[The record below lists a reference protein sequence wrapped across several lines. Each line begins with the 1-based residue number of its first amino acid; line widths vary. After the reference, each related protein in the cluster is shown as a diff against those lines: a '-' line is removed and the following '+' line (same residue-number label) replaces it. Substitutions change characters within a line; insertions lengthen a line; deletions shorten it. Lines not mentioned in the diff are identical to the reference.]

1 MGRLAERSGFAIE
14 NLKTHRVSFY
24 QKDEIPFPIYRPMK
38 LLADT
43 LNTPSIWF
51 GKGDELLVF
60 LRKPFNGER

>member
-1 MGRLAERSGFAIE
+1 
-14 NLKTHRVSFY
+14 
-24 QKDEIPFPIYRPMK
+24 MK

-60 LRKPFNGER
+60 LKKPFNGER